1 MNKISLIVNLRKGLL
16 GTAVQLK
23 LEDINVVGSFH
34 DGIGSSFGTSHFS
47 LGELSHEL
55 EDEVKNGL
63 IMTFRA
69 VVQLVRDSGKESS
82 QAGKEGIGI
91 TFPTRMNLPI

>member
-1 MNKISLIVNLRKGLL
+1 MVSLLRVEVNTDFHEFPPIDGVRNKISPIVNLRKGLL

-23 LEDINVVGSFH
+23 LEDINVVSSFH

-55 EDEVKNGL
+55 EDEVK
-63 IMTFRA
+63 M
-69 VVQLVRDSGKESS
+69 V
-82 QAGKEGIGI
+82 
-91 TFPTRMNLPI
+91 